1 VFDFALFSFLFL
13 FIGLVF
19 DFALFSFLFLFIFS
33 FLRTDSF
40 VD

>member
-1 VFDFALFSFLFL
+1 
-13 FIGLVF
+13 VF